1 MSATTPIDPAALRLL
16 GDHFGEHMVTPGDPR
31 YDEARRVWNGR
42 FDRSPG
48 AIARCRKSADVV
60 AALKIARGAGL
71 TVAVRSGGHDYAGN
85 SVCDGGLVI
94 DLSAMNAVAVDPQAR
109 TVRAGAGARWAAID
123 AATQPLGLA
132 TVGGTVSTVGVAGFT
147 LGGGSGWLSRKHG
160 LALDQLVS
168 AEVVTA
174 NGDLLRVNDREHADL
189 FWGLRGGSGNL
200 GVVTEFELRLHE
212 AGPRLYAGQVLHP
225 FEAAGSVL
233 RHFRAFMS
241 EAPDQV
247 QCYAFLIRIPPLD
260 AFPSEFHGRVALDL
274 VVAYAGDIDQGRRLL
289 APLTEHGT
297 PFLSAVAPIEYTALQ
312 QSFDAGVAPGLRW
325 YSKAHDL
332 RDLSDAAIDAILR
345 HTENLPGPFTMV
357 YLERIGGAVG
367 RVPAGATAYPHRSA
381 PWSIHILPGWSDA
394 GQDAQMVAWARAFH
408 ADLIPHATGGVY
420 VNLLGGDE
428 EDGPRSAYGSNYR
441 RLAALK
447 RLWDP
452 DNVFSGNHNV
462 EPAAE

>member
-1 MSATTPIDPAALRLL
+1 MNAKTSIDEAALRRLSE
-16 GDHFGEHMVTPGDPR
+16 HFGQSLIAPGDPR

-48 AIARCRKSADVV
+48 AIARCRTSADVV
-60 AALKIARGAGL
+60 AAVRIARGAGL
-71 TVAVRSGGHDYAGN
+71 RVAVRSGGHDYAGN
-85 SVCDGGLVI
+85 SVCNGGLVI
-94 DLSAMNAVAVDPQAR
+94 DLSAMNSVEVDAGAK

-123 AATQPLGLA
+123 AATQPSGLA

-147 LGGGSGWLSRKHG
+147 LGGGSGWLSRKYG

-174 NGDLLRVNDREHADL
+174 DGDLLRVDDREHADL

-212 AGPRLYAGQVLHP
+212 AGPRMFAGQILYP
-225 FEAAGSVL
+225 FEDAGAVL
-233 RHFRAFMS
+233 RHFREFMS
-241 EAPDQV
+241 EAPDDV

-260 AFPSEFHGRVALDL
+260 SFPAEFHGRVVIDL
-274 VVAYAGDIDQGRRLL
+274 VVAYVGDVTHGQRVL
-289 APLTEHGT
+289 APLTTFGT
-297 PFLSAVAPIEYTALQ
+297 PFLSAVGPIEYTALQ

-332 RDLSDAAIDAILR
+332 RELTDAAIDTILG
-345 HTENLPGPFTMV
+345 HTEHLPGPFTMV
-357 YLERIGGAVG
+357 YLERIGGAVS
-367 RVPAGATAYPHRSA
+367 RVPSDATAYPHRSA

-394 GQDAQMVAWARAFH
+394 GQDAEMMGWARTFH
-408 ADLIPHATGGVY
+408 SDLIPHATGGVY

-428 EDGPRSAYGSNYR
+428 EGGPRSAYGSNYE

-447 RLWDP
+447 HIWDP
-452 DNVFSGNHNV
+452 DNFFSGNHNV
-462 EPAAE
+462 EPAGV